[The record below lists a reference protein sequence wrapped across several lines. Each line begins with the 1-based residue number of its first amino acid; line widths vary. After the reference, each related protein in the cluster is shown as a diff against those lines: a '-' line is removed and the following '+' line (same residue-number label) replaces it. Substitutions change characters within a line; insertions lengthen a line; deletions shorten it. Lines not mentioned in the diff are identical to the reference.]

1 MGYENIESIKE
12 ELRITKEKLQQAVK
26 ELAELRIKLEEHK
39 KAAKNAKKASEMK
52 SLFLANMSHE
62 IRTPLNAVEG
72 FSRIMAETDDQE
84 ERYKFMEIIESNNA
98 RLLSLINEIL
108 DLSRM
113 ESGKVKIKKENVDL
127 DEMCRNISQIFKFRF
142 SDSVKMELRPAN
154 TSLILHTDA
163 NRLIQV
169 FSNLISNSLKHT
181 MEGYIA
187 FGYNLIEDGKT
198 VEFFVEDTG
207 AGIAKED
214 IDYIFQT
221 YMSRDAEKQKGTG
234 LGLALCK
241 VIIEK
246 LKGRIWVESEEGK
259 GAKFMFTLPYE
270 VDSNTISKDGETST
284 LGRTLGD
291 KEITSGNSE
300 KLVLVAEDEDTNYM
314 LVESVLGRRCKLL
327 RARDGIEAVTMA
339 EEYQP
344 SLILMDIRMPN
355 MNGLDATRIIK
366 EVNSR
371 VPIVALSAYAYEADI
386 QETLAA
392 GCDEFIAKPYKLE
405 TLIEAVE
412 RYLKRAN

>member
-1 MGYENIESIKE
+1 MGNESIESLKE
-12 ELRITKEKLQQAVK
+12 ELRITKEKLQQTVK
-26 ELAELRIKLEEHK
+26 ELAEMRIKLEDHK
-39 KAAKNAKKASEMK
+39 KAIKNAKRASEMK

-72 FSRIMAETDDQE
+72 FSRIMAETNDQE

-113 ESGKVKIKKENVDL
+113 ESGKVKIKKENVEL

-142 SDSVKMELRPAN
+142 ADTVKMELRPAN
-154 TSLILHTDA
+154 TSLTLYTDE

-169 FSNLISNSLKHT
+169 FSNLISNALKHT
-181 MEGYIA
+181 IEGYIA
-187 FGYNLIEDGKT
+187 FGYNLQENGKM
-198 VEFFVEDTG
+198 VEFFVEDSG

-214 IDYIFQT
+214 IDTIFQT
-221 YMSRDAEKQKGTG
+221 YVSRDAEKQKGTG

-246 LKGRIWVESEEGK
+246 MKGKIWVESEKGK
-259 GAKFMFTLPYE
+259 GSKFIFTLPFE
-270 VDSNTISKDGETST
+270 VDCDGMTKDGRQAT
-284 LGRTLGD
+284 LVRTIGEGD
-291 KEITSGNSE
+291 TTGSNAD

-314 LVESVLGRRCKLL
+314 LVESVLGRRCRLL

-339 EEYQP
+339 EEYHP

-366 EVNSR
+366 EVNSA
-371 VPIVALSAYAYEADI
+371 VPVVALSAYAYASDI
-386 QETLAA
+386 QEALNA
-392 GCDEFIAKPYKLE
+392 GCNEFIAKPYKLE
-405 TLIEAVE
+405 TLVE
-412 RYLKRAN
+412 TVDRYLKN

>member
-1 MGYENIESIKE
+1 MGNESIESLKE
-12 ELRITKEKLQQAVK
+12 ELRITKEKLQQTVK
-26 ELAELRIKLEEHK
+26 ELAEMRIKLEDHK
-39 KAAKNAKKASEMK
+39 KAIKNAKRASEMK

-113 ESGKVKIKKENVDL
+113 ESGKVKIKKENVEL

-142 SDSVKMELRPAN
+142 ADTVKMELRPAN
-154 TSLILHTDA
+154 TSLTLYTDE

-169 FSNLISNSLKHT
+169 FSNLISNALKHT
-181 MEGYIA
+181 IEGYIA
-187 FGYNLIEDGKT
+187 FGYNLQENGKM
-198 VEFFVEDTG
+198 VEFFVEDSG

-214 IDYIFQT
+214 IDTIFQT
-221 YMSRDAEKQKGTG
+221 YVSRDAEKQKGTG

-246 LKGRIWVESEEGK
+246 MKGKIWVESEKGK
-259 GAKFMFTLPYE
+259 GSKFIFTLPFE
-270 VDSNTISKDGETST
+270 VDGDGMTKDGRQAT
-284 LGRTLGD
+284 LVRTIGEGD
-291 KEITSGNSE
+291 TTGSNAD

-314 LVESVLGRRCKLL
+314 LVESVLGRRCRLL

-339 EEYQP
+339 EEYHP

-366 EVNSR
+366 EVNSA
-371 VPIVALSAYAYEADI
+371 VPVVALSAYAYASDI
-386 QETLAA
+386 QEALNA
-392 GCDEFIAKPYKLE
+392 GCNEFIAKPYKLE
-405 TLIEAVE
+405 TLVE
-412 RYLKRAN
+412 TVDRYLKN

>member
-1 MGYENIESIKE
+1 MGSESIESLKE
-12 ELRITKEKLQQAVK
+12 ELRITKEKLQQTVK
-26 ELAELRIKLEEHK
+26 ELAEMRIKLEDHK
-39 KAAKNAKKASEMK
+39 KAIKNAKRASEMK

-113 ESGKVKIKKENVDL
+113 ESGKVKIKKENVEL

-142 SDSVKMELRPAN
+142 ADTVKMELRPAN
-154 TSLILHTDA
+154 TSLTLYTDE

-169 FSNLISNSLKHT
+169 FSNLISNALKHT
-181 MEGYIA
+181 IEGYIA
-187 FGYNLIEDGKT
+187 FGYNLQENGKM
-198 VEFFVEDTG
+198 VEFFVEDSG

-214 IDYIFQT
+214 IDTIFQT
-221 YMSRDAEKQKGTG
+221 YVSRDAEKQKGTG

-246 LKGRIWVESEEGK
+246 MKGKIWVESEKGK
-259 GAKFMFTLPYE
+259 GSKFIFTLPFE
-270 VDSNTISKDGETST
+270 VDGDGMTKDGRQAT
-284 LGRTLGD
+284 LVRTIGEGD
-291 KEITSGNSE
+291 TTGSNAD

-314 LVESVLGRRCKLL
+314 LVESVLGRRCRLL

-339 EEYQP
+339 EEYHP

-366 EVNSR
+366 EVNSA
-371 VPIVALSAYAYEADI
+371 VPVVALSAYAYASDI
-386 QETLAA
+386 QEALNA
-392 GCDEFIAKPYKLE
+392 GCNEFIAKPYKLE
-405 TLIEAVE
+405 TLVE
-412 RYLKRAN
+412 TVDRYLKN

>member
-1 MGYENIESIKE
+1 MGNESIESLKE
-12 ELRITKEKLQQAVK
+12 ELRITKEKLQQTVK
-26 ELAELRIKLEEHK
+26 ELAEMRIKLEDHK
-39 KAAKNAKKASEMK
+39 KAIKNAKRASEMK

-72 FSRIMAETDDQE
+72 FSRIMAETNDQE

-113 ESGKVKIKKENVDL
+113 ESGKVKIKKENVEL

-142 SDSVKMELRPAN
+142 ADTVKMELRPAN
-154 TSLILHTDA
+154 TSLTLYTDE

-169 FSNLISNSLKHT
+169 FSNLISNALKHT
-181 MEGYIA
+181 IEGYIA
-187 FGYNLIEDGKT
+187 FGYNLQENGKM
-198 VEFFVEDTG
+198 VEFFVEDSG

-214 IDYIFQT
+214 IDTIFQT
-221 YMSRDAEKQKGTG
+221 YVSRDAEKQKGTG

-246 LKGRIWVESEEGK
+246 MKGKIWVESEKGK
-259 GAKFMFTLPYE
+259 GSKFIFTLPFE
-270 VDSNTISKDGETST
+270 VDGDGMTKDGRQAT
-284 LGRTLGD
+284 LVRTIGEGD
-291 KEITSGNSE
+291 TTGSNAD

-314 LVESVLGRRCKLL
+314 LVESVLGRRCRLL

-339 EEYQP
+339 EEYHP

-366 EVNSR
+366 EVNSA
-371 VPIVALSAYAYEADI
+371 VPVVALSAYAYASDI
-386 QETLAA
+386 QEALNA
-392 GCDEFIAKPYKLE
+392 GCNEFIAKPYKLE
-405 TLIEAVE
+405 TLVE
-412 RYLKRAN
+412 TVDRYLKN